1 MVTTAF
7 LFLVDCFDT
16 FDCGTE
22 FFCSKAIHFL
32 LTSIIFTYIE
42 KITYAYVVS

>member
-7 LFLVDCFDT
+7 LFLVECFDT
-16 FDCGTE
+16 SDCGIE

-32 LTSIIFTYIE
+32 LSSSVFTSIE
-42 KITYAYVVS
+42 KVVYAYVVS